1 MMKDECKVLWLKFV
15 GIDDFSCP
23 IYQDQFERVWKD
35 INLGN
40 SENPDLYSV
49 TGNALDGEP
58 LYPMKQK
65 CVFKP
70 EPYKR
75 NSHEFTYMMLSRMQ
89 MDCDYF
95 LGYGRR
101 SRSILSEGDPEHHIN
116 RMKELWKELPQDGK
130 PEWLTW
136 DAILDYEKAMCS
148 EE

>member
-1 MMKDECKVLWLKFV
+1 MMKDECKVLRLKFV

-23 IYQDQFERVWKD
+23 IYRDQFERVWKD

-65 CVFKP
+65 CVFEP

-75 NSHEFTYMMLSRMQ
+75 NRHEFTYMMLSRMQ
-89 MDCDYF
+89 IDCDYF

-101 SRSILSEGDPEHHIN
+101 SRSILSEG
-116 RMKELWKELPQDGK
+116 
-130 PEWLTW
+130 
-136 DAILDYEKAMCS
+136 ILVIILFSYLYKVCLDTLILSAKS
-148 EE
+148 T